1 MSPTLPMRRLLFLSL
16 ILITAL
22 TLSLSAQDSQEESAV
37 SAKRLLED
45 ALLIIVDISVNN
57 PAKNTE
63 LWNNTVEKI
72 TIPGR
77 AVSLTLEGEGARLK
91 VMLTPYPADD
101 DTLFLV
107 AKSETW
113 EGEEYSSAL
122 SSIPIAYRDE
132 VYYYP
137 LGRAEESQDESMVEV
152 RMSINIVPYLET
164 LDEDD
169 RTALESVIDSSAQ
182 FNLSGEDN

>member
-1 MSPTLPMRRLLFLSL
+1 MRRLFFMSL

-22 TLSLSAQDSQEESAV
+22 TFPLCAQNSQESAI
-37 SAKRLLED
+37 SANRLLED

-91 VMLTPYPADD
+91 VVLTPYPAED

-137 LGRAEESQDESMVEV
+137 LGRAEESHDESKVEV